1 MLRNS
6 NDNNNTRTA
15 AAVKAFVCT
24 SDHQITNIDT
34 TISPST
40 LSVDHNRIFN
50 NDKTNK
56 IVVDDDGN
64 DDRNNIIIHKQSTS
78 DNERSNTMN
87 ASHAQFQLLPQQ
99 PKPSPTH
106 SHHSTASTTT
116 ISSSAAAGLKPT
128 HRRGYS
134 HGSYSTLNPQSIRDI
149 MSSSST
155 STNHH
160 HSHLPPPTPQSN
172 YLSLGRAHNNLLES
186 SYISDTRNRNFLL
199 NPSEVTTAISGS
211 IMKSSSSEQV
221 DSGAE
226 LPSQTAALPS
236 TTLTPNDETKRA
248 IAEIEQKI
256 RKFKKKIAQE
266 QINCND
272 NVNEYLKLTSSAQPN
287 QSQRLK
293 TVFEKKNQKSS
304 QKIARCQKKMNRLDQ
319 ELERIKNGGI
329 YHRHPKERLR
339 DVGTNIKEGISG
351 LSGGVIEGIKSGIHT
366 AGETVITK
374 PKEFFKRTTADNAEK
389 NSMEQEPTS
398 TFVTYLI
405 DPEMS
410 QQPTTVTGGVGGN
423 SGMLNSNSHS
433 HSHSTKCTS
442 DDDDDS
448 SSITSESGQLGGMN
462 SHTNSAHYSSSPL
475 RMKPFK
481 RYYTVADIDQ
491 LRNRIDERTQDCLR
505 FGEEIDTL
513 KNQFQSECLLFNQT
527 LQDEKYRVE
536 RLEEQLND
544 LTELHQKEIENLKQ
558 TISDL
563 EEKIQYQTDERHRD
577 VHEMLES
584 FQTRISRMEHQQH
597 QHLQQLVNLDSLDNS
612 NARALVLKLINV
624 LLTVLQVIL
633 LLVATVANILAPFL
647 QTRARI
653 FTSVFVIIMFTF
665 VFQHWPE
672 LDMWTRQKLYDNCLY
687 VLDLFPFLSSSSIG
701 VNAYPNRPATT

>member
-1 MLRNS
+1 
-6 NDNNNTRTA
+6 
-15 AAVKAFVCT
+15 
-24 SDHQITNIDT
+24 
-34 TISPST
+34 
-40 LSVDHNRIFN
+40 
-50 NDKTNK
+50 
-56 IVVDDDGN
+56 
-64 DDRNNIIIHKQSTS
+64 
-78 DNERSNTMN
+78 
-87 ASHAQFQLLPQQ
+87 
-99 PKPSPTH
+99 
-106 SHHSTASTTT
+106 
-116 ISSSAAAGLKPT
+116 T

-134 HGSYSTLNPQSIRDI
+134 HGSYSTLNPQSNKDI
-149 MSSSST
+149 LSSSST

-160 HSHLPPPTPQSN
+160 HHHSHLPPQTN
-172 YLSLGRAHNNLLES
+172 HLSLNRALDNFLDS
-186 SYISDTRNRNFLL
+186 SYSSDSRNRNFLL
-199 NPSEVTTAISGS
+199 NPTEMTTTISGS
-211 IMKSSSSEQV
+211 IMKSNSSDQV
-221 DSGAE
+221 DSGTE
-226 LPSQTAALPS
+226 HPPQSS
-236 TTLTPNDETKRA
+236 NNLTPNDETKRA
-248 IAEIEQKI
+248 IAEIEQKL
-256 RKFKKKIAQE
+256 RKYKKKIAQE
-266 QINCND
+266 QINCNN
-272 NVNEYLKLTSSAQPN
+272 NVNEYLKLTSNAQPN

-293 TVFEKKNQKSS
+293 TVFEKKNQSSS

-374 PKEFFKRTTADNAEK
+374 PKEFFKRTTFDNAEK
-389 NSMEQEPTS
+389 NSTEQEPTS

-405 DPEMS
+405 DSEMS
-410 QQPTTVTGGVGGN
+410 QHPSNNTGGN
-423 SGMLNSNSHS
+423 AGMLNSNSHS

-442 DDDDDS
+442 DDDDDDS
-448 SSITSESGQLGGMN
+448 SSITSESGQLGVMN

-475 RMKPFK
+475 RMKPCK

-647 QTRARI
+647 QTR
-653 FTSVFVIIMFTF
+653 
-665 VFQHWPE
+665 
-672 LDMWTRQKLYDNCLY
+672 
-687 VLDLFPFLSSSSIG
+687 
-701 VNAYPNRPATT
+701 